1 MSRLSPAAALFAAAL
16 CGPTLAQEADRPAE
30 ADLFGG
36 PGEATPAAAPPA
48 PRVAPDAPTRPGEPG
63 EGGDARALDLL
74 SGPAA
79 EDKFKSGEAVEDP
92 LQIGGQFYLR
102 YFANPA
108 DDQAFK
114 DVRFSSPTLLDVYM
128 DARPS
133 ERIRGYAR
141 FRVSYDPTLD
151 PNAGSSLSGLSVLG
165 ATQSSQTGSGNSTDL
180 SSGSAPTTFGTARTT
195 ANPNFLLD
203 QLWLKF
209 DVGQTLFI
217 TAGRQHVRWT
227 VARFWQPGDFL
238 SPAQRDPLAIF
249 DQRLGAN
256 LLKVHLP
263 IEKLGWNFYAV
274 GLLDNFGP
282 GNALGKLGG
291 GLRGEFVLGNT
302 EVGASAVFQAGRT
315 PRYAVDV
322 SSELGPLDV
331 YAEAALRPSADRR
344 TVRFVEGAES
354 RAFKFDLATAL
365 NGLQPLPYETYR
377 ETGPVLQATG
387 GLSWSWAYRENDTLA
402 LGAEYFYNQ
411 MGYDDPN
418 LFAASL
424 LTGTYVPFYAGRH
437 YAGAFLVFLGPGSLD
452 NGTLTFSTLGNLS
465 DRSFLSRVDFIY
477 RALSFLQLESFV
489 AYHYGNL
496 GEFHF
501 GLDLPAQPNLPQP
514 LPGFTPDQ
522 ARAWGS
528 IRTNGLRSG
537 APLIDVGVGARIS
550 L

>member
-1 MSRLSPAAALFAAAL
+1 MIRPAPAAALLAGLL
-16 CGPTLAQEADRPAE
+16 CGPALAQETRPSE
-30 ADLFGG
+30 DDLFGA
-36 PGEATPAAAPPA
+36 PAESPATPA
-48 PRVAPDAPTRPGEPG
+48 PRDVPDAPPLGAESA
-63 EGGDARALDLL
+63 EGADARASELL
-74 SGPAA
+74 AGPAA

-102 YFANPA
+102 YFANPG
-108 DDQAFK
+108 DGQAVR
-114 DVRFSSPTLLDVYM
+114 DVRFSSPTLLDVYL

-151 PNAGSSLSGLSVLG
+151 PTATSSLSGLSVLG
-165 ATQSSQTGSGNSTDL
+165 ATQSSQAGSGNSTDL
-180 SSGSAPTTFGTARTT
+180 SSGSAPTTFGAPRTT

-209 DVGQTLFI
+209 DVGQSLFI

-274 GLLDNFGP
+274 GMLDNFGS

-302 EVGASAVFQAGRT
+302 EVGSSAVFQAGRT
-315 PRYAVDV
+315 PRYALDI

-331 YAEAALRPSADRR
+331 YAEAALRPRADRNS
-344 TVRFVEGAES
+344 VRYVAGAES
-354 RAFKFDLATAL
+354 REFKYDLATSL

-377 ETGPVLQATG
+377 VDGPVLQATG
-387 GLSWSWAYRENDTLA
+387 GLSWSWAYRENDTLT

-411 MGYDDPN
+411 LGYDDPN

-437 YAGAFLVFLGPGSLD
+437 YAGLFLVFLGPGALD

-501 GLDLPAQPNLPQP
+501 GLNLPAQPNLPAA
-514 LPGFTPDQ
+514 LPTFTADQ
-522 ARAWGS
+522 ARAWES
-528 IRTNGLRSG
+528 IRASGLRSP